1 MRLKLFRLMVRNAVE
16 FAVIFGVW
24 YALLDLL
31 DSGQLSATLMTALIL
46 AAAWTKTLFFGVE
59 NIRQLWQA
67 TALNTPYYK
76 FMLLMLVNMWQIM
89 VSFALDFHLLYRQA
103 ESSFAGVNESLA
115 GAELVFE
122 FFYYS
127 ALNFMFFGYG
137 DITPQS
143 IPAKL
148 LTLSE
153 ITLAFVTVIFLL
165 SDFISLKDS
174 LRHGETQ
181 RERPADTG
189 QRPLS

>member
-1 MRLKLFRLMVRNAVE
+1 MRLKLFRLMVRNAIE
-16 FAVIFGVW
+16 FAAIFGVW
-24 YALLDLL
+24 YVLLDLL
-31 DSGQLSATLMTALIL
+31 DAGRLSATSMTALIL
-46 AAAWTKTLFFGVE
+46 AAAWAKTLFFGVE

-67 TALNTPYYK
+67 TALNMPYYK

-103 ESSFAGVNESLA
+103 KSSFAGVNEALD

-174 LRHGETQ
+174 LRHGETLKNK
-181 RERPADTG
+181 P
-189 QRPLS
+189 

>member
-1 MRLKLFRLMVRNAVE
+1 MRIKLFRLMVRNAVE
-16 FAVIFGVW
+16 FAAIFGVW
-24 YALLDLL
+24 YALFDLL
-31 DSGQLSATLMTALIL
+31 DSGQLPATTMTALIL
-46 AAAWTKTLFFGVE
+46 AAAWAKTLFFGVE

-89 VSFALDFHLLYRQA
+89 ASFALDFHLLYRQA
-103 ESSFAGVNESLA
+103 KSSFGGVNETLA

-174 LRHGETQ
+174 LRSGEPR
-181 RERPADTG
+181 REKPG
-189 QRPLS
+189 QQNMAP

>member
-1 MRLKLFRLMVRNAVE
+1 MRLKLFRLMVRNGVE

-24 YALLDLL
+24 YVLLDLL
-31 DSGQLSATLMTALIL
+31 DSGQLHAATMTALIL
-46 AAAWTKTLFFGVE
+46 AAAWAKTLFFGVE

-89 VSFALDFHLLYRQA
+89 ASFALDFHLLYRQA
-103 ESSFAGVNESLA
+103 KSSFAGVNETLD

-174 LRHGETQ
+174 LRSGEPRRDNSAQ
-181 RERPADTG
+181 
-189 QRPLS
+189 

>member
-1 MRLKLFRLMVRNAVE
+1 MRLKLFWLMIRNAVE

-24 YALLDLL
+24 YVLLELL
-31 DSGQLSATLMTALIL
+31 DSGQLRAATMTAIIL
-46 AAAWTKTLFFGVE
+46 AAAWAKTLFFGVE

-89 VSFALDFHLLYRQA
+89 ASFALDFHLLYRQA
-103 ESSFAGVNESLA
+103 QSSFAGVNATLD

-174 LRHGETQ
+174 LRSGEPQ
-181 RERPADTG
+181 RDVSSNKKTAP
-189 QRPLS
+189 

>member
-1 MRLKLFRLMVRNAVE
+1 MRLKLLRLMVRNAVE

-24 YALLDLL
+24 YVLLDLL

-46 AAAWTKTLFFGVE
+46 AAAWTKTLFFGIE

-89 VSFALDFHLLYRQA
+89 TSFALDFHLLDVLQR
-103 ESSFAGVNESLA
+103 ESFAGVNESLA

-122 FFYYS
+122 FFYFS
-127 ALNFMFFGYG
+127 ALNFMFVGYG
-137 DITPQS
+137 DITPHS

-153 ITLAFVTVIFLL
+153 IMLAFVTVIFLL

-174 LRHGETQ
+174 LRYGETPH
-181 RERPADTG
+181 ERPADAR
-189 QRPLS
+189 QRPSS